1 MASLLSSNLAYLKC
15 GSKSLIAFFIF
26 FFGWGHTGP
35 ASAML
40 SPLGPAALRWFTS
53 ASGSLDM
60 ASFFS
65 SGLAFVLLRALGLV
79 PALVGVV
86 Y

>member
-1 MASLLSSNLAYLKC
+1 
-15 GSKSLIAFFIF
+15 
-26 FFGWGHTGP
+26 
-35 ASAML
+35 ML